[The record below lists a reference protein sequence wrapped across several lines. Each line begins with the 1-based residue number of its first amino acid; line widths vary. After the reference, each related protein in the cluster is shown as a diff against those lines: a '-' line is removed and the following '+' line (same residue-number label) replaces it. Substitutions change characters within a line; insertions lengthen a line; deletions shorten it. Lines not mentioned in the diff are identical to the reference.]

1 MKILIVDP
9 AQATRDILSLGF
21 NLGWPQ
27 PSLVCTGEGA
37 EGVALAE
44 SESPNLIIVEV
55 DLPDIDGFEV
65 VRQIRLFSDV
75 PIIVLSEQEGE
86 LNTVRGLEAGADDY
100 IVKPFNPLNLLARAR
115 AILRRAGTLYGDNG
129 DSRPFI
135 SSKLCVDFSSREV
148 LVEGNMIHL
157 TPTEYKVLYH
167 LIRNAGRLVT
177 IQMLKQQIWDGDAF
191 VDSGTVRKCVCQLR
205 HKLHDNS
212 GSPRMILNERGIGY
226 TFAKAKQ
233 SEPVTS
239 ECH

>member
-1 MKILIVDP
+1 MRILLIDP
-9 AQATRDILSLGF
+9 AEKTRDILSLGF
-21 NLGWPQ
+21 NLGWLQ
-27 PSLVCTGEGA
+27 PRLAYTGEGMK
-37 EGVALAE
+37 GVALAE
-44 SESPNLIIVEV
+44 SEAPNLIIVEI

-75 PIIVLSEQEGE
+75 PIIILTEQDGE

-115 AILRRAGTLYGDNG
+115 AILRRAGALYGDSN

-135 SSKLCVDFSSREV
+135 SSKLCVDFTSREV
-148 LVEGNMIHL
+148 LVEGDSVHL

-177 IQMLKQQIWDGDAF
+177 IQMLKQQVWDGDGF

-205 HKLHDNS
+205 HKLRDNS
-212 GSPRMILNERGIGY
+212 GSPRMILNERGMGY
-226 TFAKAKQ
+226 AFAKTKQ
-233 SEPVTS
+233 PELVASEHS
-239 ECH
+239 